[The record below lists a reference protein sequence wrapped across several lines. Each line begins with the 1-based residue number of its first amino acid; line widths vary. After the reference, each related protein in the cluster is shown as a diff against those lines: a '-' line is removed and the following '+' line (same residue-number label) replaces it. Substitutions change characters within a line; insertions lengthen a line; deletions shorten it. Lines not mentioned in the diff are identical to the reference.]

1 MPNDATFEI
10 MAGIQ
15 NQNTAAISF
24 IAPPVY
30 NIDDM
35 DPRFC
40 MVSLIFTGCFCL
52 RSSKTIDPN
61 RPGIIYIDG
70 KATEAPLTPPL
81 MPMFGQM
88 IGIRCRR
95 WLKEYDQTY
104 HIRYADA
111 FDTDGFPIPPF
122 EFDLRTAARCE
133 PGEKYPEHDAL
144 VLQAAREGA
153 VLLKNDN
160 QVLPLGEGRT
170 VNVFGAAAT
179 VFRSG
184 CLGAGKINPRYSIRV
199 KEGIEKYTTLILNE
213 ELYEFYTREK
223 NEMPDDSVLER
234 AKILSD
240 TAVIFISRCSS
251 EAHDG
256 LPEKGHYYLTDEER
270 KLFQNVSKV
279 FSKTVAV
286 LNVAYPI
293 ETGWIEEYNIDAVLL
308 TGLSGMAGGRAL
320 AEILEGSVNP
330 SGKLP
335 NTWAKDYWDYPS
347 AYNFMT
353 LPDVRKKYAGQDVK
367 FLTTVY
373 EEGLYVGYRYFD
385 TFQKDAAYL
394 FGHGLSYTT
403 FDKELITCS
412 ASYIGAEVQV
422 MVTNTGCRA
431 GKEVVQLYARIPDG
445 KLEQPDK
452 RLIAFGKTK
461 QLQPGESQTV
471 ELRADQNCF
480 KSYDP
485 EASAW
490 VIESGT
496 IQLLLGGAPDKAM
509 WIGNVDVPRQITV
522 SQVNHHIASPIPV
535 RELSKFDPAGT
546 YPAGTATA
554 AFVDERLP
562 HSATR
567 RLCNKTEEL
576 PKPGHRIT
584 FPEVVKD
591 PRLAENFV
599 AQMTDYELC
608 RFCVGGRTGWG
619 PEDSGFAGMLFNEG
633 VMEKYEIPS
642 YYFADGNNGC
652 NLFQP
657 NIGFPVSATMCA
669 TWNEELMFRE
679 GEAIARE
686 AKDMGLDCILAP
698 AMNIQRNPLCGR
710 HTEYFSEDPLLAGRM
725 AGQESRGLESA
736 GVSSCVKHFF
746 GNNAETMRSQNHSIL
761 TERTAREIYLM
772 AFETAFSVHQP
783 DCVMTGYNAV
793 NGMYC
798 ADDPVLLRG
807 ILRQE
812 LGFDGYIMT
821 DWNGYGN
828 LGFAALADA
837 GISWI
842 APGGME
848 DELVQP
854 MVGALQNHTLHR
866 AQVQENAVRMVKVL
880 IKNHALNGSL

>member
-15 NQNTAAISF
+15 NQNTASISL

-52 RSSKTIDPN
+52 RSSKTIDSN
-61 RPGIIYIDG
+61 RPGMIYIDG
-70 KATEAPLTPPL
+70 KATESPLTPPL

-88 IGIRCRR
+88 IGIHCRR
-95 WLKEYDQTY
+95 WLKEYDHTY
-104 HIRYADA
+104 HICYADA

-122 EFDLRTAARCE
+122 EFDLRTAARRE
-133 PGEKYPEHDAL
+133 PGEKYPEHDEL

-153 VLLKNDN
+153 VLLKNEN
-160 QVLPLGEGRT
+160 QALPLGAGST

-199 KEGIEKYTTLILNE
+199 KEGIEKYTTLFLNE
-213 ELYEFYTREK
+213 ELYGFYGREK
-223 NEMPDDSVLER
+223 NEMPDASVLER
-234 AKILSD
+234 AKKLSD

-270 KLFQNVSKV
+270 KLIQDVSKV
-279 FSKTVAV
+279 FTKTVAV

-293 ETGWIEEYNIDAVLL
+293 ETGWIEEYHIDAVLL

-347 AYNFMT
+347 AHNFMT

-385 TFQKDAAYL
+385 TFRKDAAYL

-403 FDKELITCS
+403 FDKKLITCS
-412 ASYIGAEVQV
+412 TSYIGAEVQV

-452 RLIAFGKTK
+452 RLVAFEKTK
-461 QLQPGESQTV
+461 ELLPGETQVLTLKV
-471 ELRADQNCF
+471 NKRQL
-480 KSYDP
+480 KSYD
-485 EASAW
+485 EEKSAW
-490 VIESGT
+490 IVEPGKIE
-496 IQLLLGGAPDKAM
+496 LLLDGTPDQAKLVG
-509 WIGNVDVPRQITV
+509 IIEIPGRVILNKV
-522 SQVNHHIASPIPV
+522 SSCVSPPIPIK
-535 RELSKFDPAGT
+535 EFSKGDPIGT
-546 YPAGTATA
+546 FPKGTETA
-554 AFVDERLP
+554 AFTDATLP
-562 HSATR
+562 HSIPRMHDASV
-567 RLCNKTEEL
+567 CEL
-576 PKPGHRIT
+576 PKPNHLIT
-584 FPEVVKD
+584 FPEVVD
-591 PRLAENFV
+591 DASLVEAFV
-599 AQMTDYELC
+599 GQMTDYELA
-608 RFCVGGRTGWG
+608 RLSVGGRTGWG
-619 PEDSGFAGMLFNEG
+619 TEDSGFAGMIFNEG
-633 VMEKYEIPS
+633 ELAKYQIPN
-642 YYFADGNNGC
+642 YYYADGNNGC
-652 NLFQP
+652 NMFMP
-657 NIGFPVSATMCA
+657 NIGFPVSTTMCA
-669 TWNEELMFRE
+669 TWNEDLLFRE

-686 AKDMGLDCILAP
+686 AKDMGLNCILAP
-698 AMNIQRNPLCGR
+698 ALNIQRNPLCGR
-710 HTEYFSEDPLLAGRM
+710 HTEYFSEDPYLAGRM
-725 AGQESRGLESA
+725 AGQESKGLESG
-736 GVSSCVKHFF
+736 GVSSCMKHFF
-746 GNNAETMRSQNHSIL
+746 ANNAETMRSQNHSVM
-761 TERTAREIYLM
+761 TERTAREIYLA
-772 AFETAFSVHQP
+772 AFETAFSVHMP
-783 DCVMTGYNAV
+783 DSIMTGYNAA

-798 ADDPVLLRG
+798 ADDPVLLRE

-812 LGFDGYIMT
+812 MGFDGYVMT

-828 LGFAALADA
+828 QGFSQLLNA
-837 GISWI
+837 GVSWI
-842 APGGME
+842 APGGT
-848 DELVQP
+848 DDTLVAP
-854 MVGALQNHTLHR
+854 IVESLKNGTLNRGLLQRN
-866 AQVQENAVRMVKVL
+866 L
-880 IKNHALNGSL
+880 ILMIRILRKYQL